1 MSNEWG
7 ISHSCFENEPFGY
20 SIFQSIDYGKIPI
33 ISKDWCKEMEY
44 PFRASTRL
52 QFEKKVAEISN
63 LSIEDRNNY
72 LGELRT
78 YLSKYTSVEKWRD
91 DLLSVYNKDGDN
103 VWLPTNLSPSKGV

>member
-1 MSNEWG
+1 MSKLKHFIFDLGHVVINYDNG
-7 ISHSCFENEPFGY
+7 IRDKYLAKSAGIAPE
-20 SIFQSIDYGKIPI
+20 
-33 ISKDWCKEMEY
+33 
-44 PFRASTRL
+44 
-52 QFEKKVAEISN
+52 KVAEISN

-91 DLLSVYNKDGDN
+91 GLLSVYNKDGDN